1 MDAENYSVTVVCTSG
16 DTAQTNIRINQIRAQ
31 KLASRNNIEG
41 GPKTSAKGGTETVT
55 TPPPVTR
62 PVTTTKPPAAPAQK
76 SKLPLILGAALAALL
91 AAALLAFFFLKD
103 SGKTAEPEAAA
114 PAAEAAKEDE
124 APKPAEEKAPEAKP
138 SEEKAP
144 EAPKPAEEK
153 TPEAPQDG
161 APAASTPAPQAAP
174 EAAPS
179 AHSAGA
185 TPREKVRTFFANP
198 GRTAKAAMELA
209 KELEIKT
216 QDDAEAQFRLHY
228 FAANNDEASA
238 YVPYARALDPSQPA
252 VGSVKKDP
260 ADARVFYEKA
270 GDTASVEAMK
280 KFIDERAAAG
290 DKDAKAW
297 QSQLK

>member
-1 MDAENYSVTVVCTSG
+1 M
-16 DTAQTNIRINQIRAQ
+16 
-31 KLASRNNIEG
+31 
-41 GPKTSAKGGTETVT
+41 
-55 TPPPVTR
+55 
-62 PVTTTKPPAAPAQK
+62 
-76 SKLPLILGAALAALL
+76 
-91 AAALLAFFFLKD
+91 AFFFLKD

-144 EAPKPAEEK
+144 EAPKQAEEK
-153 TPEAPQDG
+153 APEAPQAG
-161 APAASTPAPQAAP
+161 AAAPTPAP